1 MIGML
6 EHLDFACSEQLRGLF
21 TAAIWWE
28 LRKQNSK
35 MPLNR
40 EWSRP
45 KNHQI
50 IYSRAFLIVNDRNSL
65 CIPEDSTITTTGIHK
80 WVTQIMIPEQ
90 LTAGQQNKK
99 PHKLFSLVTKHFKLS
114 LWRIKPFP
122 RTLKDKSWVLWPWPK
137 YTKVKLS
144 QHLKMSFLK
153 SSQIMFS
160 HRWRKSGIIS
170 KSISLFIFQMDD
182 VWSVFKSQ
190 NADKA

>member
-1 MIGML
+1 MIGMR

-65 CIPEDSTITTTGIHK
+65 CIPEDSISGVLSPQASTNGSLRL
-80 WVTQIMIPEQ
+80 WFLNSWQ
-90 LTAGQQNKK
+90 LGSRTKK
-99 PHKLFSLVTKHFKLS
+99 LHRLFSLVTKHFKLS

-122 RTLKDKSWVLWPWPK
+122 RTLKGKSWVLWPWPK

-160 HRWRKSGIIS
+160 HRWRKSEIIS
-170 KSISLFIFQMDD
+170 KSISLAEQDH
-182 VWSVFKSQ
+182 
-190 NADKA
+190 N